1 MFQWLQRLRTNQRAK
16 KQAKEENQ
24 ERRRL
29 LHEAALKRCAAG
41 DHDWEVSSEVQG
53 DGDPN
58 VEGYILIRRA
68 ACRVC
73 HLTETTIEPFERDS
87 CDAED

>member
-1 MFQWLQRLRTNQRAK
+1 MFNSFHRLRTELLEK
-16 KQAKEENQ
+16 KQARKNQ
-24 ERRRL
+24 RERLRL
-29 LHEAALKRCAAG
+29 PHEAALERCAAG
-41 DHDWEVSSEVQG
+41 NHDWEVSYEVQG

-68 ACRVC
+68 TCRVC
-73 HLTETTIEPFERDS
+73 HLTETTIEPYERDS

>member
-1 MFQWLQRLRTNQRAK
+1 MFGWIQGLHTKRSAAS
-16 KQAKEENQ
+16 QARKDEQ

-29 LHEAALKRCAAG
+29 LHEEELKRCAAG
-41 DHDWEVSSEVQG
+41 CHDWEVTEEVQG

-58 VEGYILIRRA
+58 VEGYIVIRRTT
-68 ACRVC
+68 CRVC
-73 HLTETTIEPFERDS
+73 RLSETTIEPYEHDG